1 MNLDRRKFLV
11 LAGALAGGCT
21 VARAQGGVDGWYP
34 ITSDDGAP
42 VANLRLPV
50 ELFTEVDE
58 LRGLI
63 RVGAT
68 APEVTIVEFYD
79 YNCPYC
85 RKAAA
90 DLSALIMADRGIQ
103 LGLVNN
109 PILSPASRQAAQVE
123 LAVLKTRGSQAAHA
137 LHEALY
143 RMRGVVNGDRALA
156 AAVALGSD
164 RDSIVQNMQAA
175 DVGAALE
182 HQLRLA
188 ASLGFS
194 ATPSFLIA
202 GAGVL
207 GYPGPRALARIVEAV
222 RRCDEIVCR

>member
-1 MNLDRRKFLV
+1 MMNRRRLLALV
-11 LAGALAGGCT
+11 GALATGH
-21 VARAQGGVDGWYP
+21 AIAQAQGAADSWYP
-34 ITSDDGAP
+34 ITSDEGAP
-42 VANLRLPV
+42 VTNLRLPV
-50 ELFTEVDE
+50 ELFTEVDD

-63 RVGAT
+63 RVGA
-68 APEVTIVEFYD
+68 ADPDVTIVEFYD

-85 RKAAA
+85 RKAAT
-90 DLSALIMADRGIQ
+90 DLRALLEVDGGIQ

-123 LAVLKTRGSQAAHA
+123 LAVLKTLGSSAANA
-137 LHEALY
+137 LHEELY
-143 RMRGVVNGDRALA
+143 RLRGVVDGDRALE

-164 RDSIVQNMQAA
+164 RDSITQNMQAA
-175 DVGAALE
+175 DVDAALE

-188 ASLGFS
+188 ASLGFT

-207 GYPGPRALARIVEAV
+207 GYPGPRAIARIVDAV
-222 RRCDEIVCR
+222 RRCDEIACR